1 MSAFCVLVKLKAN
14 LNITRN
20 MPRRRKIEIKAS
32 ELACF
37 DTLVEELRTRPEFAD
52 FDPASLRVWAYESH
66 EQELK
71 NVDKAICH
79 LDCWL
84 YIREDKNKLPAFDSG
99 RLMNKKELAA
109 ALGIT
114 RPTLYRWLSSKWFE
128 GCRDERMSR
137 DEYYSSSAVREAL
150 QRYLARGQNE

>member
-1 MSAFCVLVKLKAN
+1 
-14 LNITRN
+14 
-20 MPRRRKIEIKAS
+20 MPRRRKIEIKTS

-37 DTLVEELRTRPEFAD
+37 DTLVEALRSQSEFAD
-52 FDPASLRVWAYESH
+52 FDPASLRVWAYENH

-71 NVDKAICH
+71 NVDKAIRH
-79 LDCWL
+79 LDRWL
-84 YIREDKNKLPAFDSG
+84 YIHEDKNELPAFDGG

>member
-1 MSAFCVLVKLKAN
+1 MS
-14 LNITRN
+14 
-20 MPRRRKIEIKAS
+20 RRRKIEIKAS

-37 DTLVEELRTRPEFAD
+37 DALVEALRSRPEFAD
-52 FDPASLRVWAYESH
+52 FDPASLRVWAYESY
-66 EQELK
+66 EQELN
-71 NVDKAICH
+71 NVDKAIRH
-79 LDCWL
+79 LDRWL
-84 YIREDKNKLPAFDSG
+84 YIREDKNGLPAFDGG

-137 DEYYSSSAVREAL
+137 DEYYSSSAVRKAL

>member
-1 MSAFCVLVKLKAN
+1 
-14 LNITRN
+14 

-37 DTLVEELRTRPEFAD
+37 DTLVKALRSQPEFVD
-52 FDPASLRVWAYESH
+52 FDPTSLRVWAYESH

-71 NVDKAICH
+71 NVDKAIRH
-79 LDCWL
+79 LDRWL
-84 YIREDKNKLPAFDSG
+84 YIRGDKNELPAFDGG

-114 RPTLYRWLSSKWFE
+114 RPTLYRWLSSRWFE

>member
-1 MSAFCVLVKLKAN
+1 
-14 LNITRN
+14 

-37 DTLVEELRTRPEFAD
+37 NPLVVELRSRPEFAD
-52 FDPASLRVWAYESH
+52 FDPASLRVWAYESY

-71 NVDKAICH
+71 NADKAIRH
-79 LDCWL
+79 FDRWL
-84 YIREDKNKLPAFDSG
+84 YICKDKNELPAFDGG

-150 QRYLARGQNE
+150 QRYLDREQSE

>member
-1 MSAFCVLVKLKAN
+1 MFRHVGRGIALPS
-14 LNITRN
+14 
-20 MPRRRKIEIKAS
+20 
-32 ELACF
+32 
-37 DTLVEELRTRPEFAD
+37 RPEFAD

-71 NVDKAICH
+71 NVDKAIRH
-79 LDCWL
+79 LDRWL
-84 YIREDKNKLPAFDSG
+84 YIHEDKNELPAFDGG

-114 RPTLYRWLSSKWFE
+114 RPTLYRWLGSKWFE
-128 GCRDERMSR
+128 GCRDKRISR

-150 QRYLARGQNE
+150 QKYLARGQSE

>member
-1 MSAFCVLVKLKAN
+1 
-14 LNITRN
+14 

-37 DTLVEELRTRPEFAD
+37 DTLVEELRTRQEFAD
-52 FDPASLRVWAYESH
+52 FDPASLRVWAYEGH

-71 NVDKAICH
+71 NVDKAIHH
-79 LDCWL
+79 LDRWL
-84 YIREDKNKLPAFDSG
+84 YIHEDRNELSAFDGG

-137 DEYYSSSAVREAL
+137 AEYYSSSAVHEAL
-150 QRYLARGQNE
+150 QRYLAKEQNE

>member
-1 MSAFCVLVKLKAN
+1 
-14 LNITRN
+14 
-20 MPRRRKIEIKAS
+20 MPRRRKIEMKAS

-37 DTLVEELRTRPEFAD
+37 DTLVEALRTRPEFAD

-71 NVDKAICH
+71 NVDKAIRH
-79 LDCWL
+79 LDHWL
-84 YIREDKNKLPAFDSG
+84 YIHKDKNELRAFDGG

-114 RPTLYRWLSSKWFE
+114 RPTLYHWLGSKWFE
-128 GCRDERMSR
+128 GCHDERMSR

>member
-1 MSAFCVLVKLKAN
+1 
-14 LNITRN
+14 

-52 FDPASLRVWAYESH
+52 FDPTSLRVWAYESH

-71 NVDKAICH
+71 NVDKALRH
-79 LDCWL
+79 LDRWL
-84 YIREDKNKLPAFDSG
+84 YIREDKNELSAFDGG

>member
-1 MSAFCVLVKLKAN
+1 
-14 LNITRN
+14 

-37 DTLVEELRTRPEFAD
+37 DTLIEALRSRPEFAV
-52 FDPASLRVWAYESH
+52 FDPASLRVWAYESY

-71 NVDKAICH
+71 NADKAIRH
-79 LDCWL
+79 FDRWL
-84 YIREDKNKLPAFDSG
+84 YIHKDKNELPAFDGG

-109 ALGIT
+109 ALGITRTCRQEQEQCRT

-137 DEYYSSSAVREAL
+137 DEYYSSSAVRKAL
-150 QRYLARGQNE
+150 QR

>member
-1 MSAFCVLVKLKAN
+1 
-14 LNITRN
+14 

-37 DTLVEELRTRPEFAD
+37 DTLIEALRSRPEFAV
-52 FDPASLRVWAYESH
+52 FDPASLRVWAYESY

-71 NVDKAICH
+71 NVDKA
-79 LDCWL
+79 
-84 YIREDKNKLPAFDSG
+84 
-99 RLMNKKELAA
+99 NKKELAA

-150 QRYLARGQNE
+150 QRYLDREQSE

>member
-1 MSAFCVLVKLKAN
+1 
-14 LNITRN
+14 

-37 DTLVEELRTRPEFAD
+37 DTQVEELRTRPEFAD
-52 FDPASLRVWAYESH
+52 FDPVSLRVWAYESH

-71 NVDKAICH
+71 NVDKALRH
-79 LDCWL
+79 LDRWL
-84 YIREDKNKLPAFDSG
+84 YIHEDKNELRAFDGG

-114 RPTLYRWLSSKWFE
+114 RPTLYRWLGSKWFE

-137 DEYYSSSAVREAL
+137 DEYYSSSAVCEAL
-150 QRYLARGQNE
+150 QRYLARAQNE

>member
-1 MSAFCVLVKLKAN
+1 
-14 LNITRN
+14 
-20 MPRRRKIEIKAS
+20 MPRRRRIEIKAS

-37 DTLVEELRTRPEFAD
+37 DTLVEALRSRPEFVD
-52 FDPASLRVWAYESH
+52 FDPASLRVWAYKSY

-71 NVDKAICH
+71 NADKAIRH
-79 LDCWL
+79 LDRWL
-84 YIREDKNKLPAFDSG
+84 YIRKDKNELPAFDGG

-150 QRYLARGQNE
+150 QRYLTENKANNA

>member
-1 MSAFCVLVKLKAN
+1 MS
-14 LNITRN
+14 
-20 MPRRRKIEIKAS
+20 RRRKIEIKAS

-37 DTLVEELRTRPEFAD
+37 DTLVEALRSRPEFAD
-52 FDPASLRVWAYESH
+52 FDPASLRVWAYESY

-71 NVDKAICH
+71 NADKAIRH
-79 LDCWL
+79 FDRWL
-84 YIREDKNKLPAFDSG
+84 YICKDKNELPAFVGG
-99 RLMNKKELAA
+99 RPMNNKELAA

-150 QRYLARGQNE
+150 QRYLARDQSE

>member
-1 MSAFCVLVKLKAN
+1 
-14 LNITRN
+14 

-52 FDPASLRVWAYESH
+52 FDPVSLRVWAYESH

-71 NVDKAICH
+71 NVDKALRH
-79 LDCWL
+79 LDRWL
-84 YIREDKNKLPAFDSG
+84 YIHEDKNELRAFDGG

-114 RPTLYRWLSSKWFE
+114 RPTLYRWLGSKWFE

-150 QRYLARGQNE
+150 QRYLYRGQNE